1 MAQREQIDELNER
14 IKELK
19 CLYDI
24 STLASDASLSMPQ
37 KLQAIA
43 ERISGAWRYAD
54 EAVAEIRVED
64 QSFLS
69 RTLVAP
75 GISLSEPVVFESVN
89 VGYVRVHYPAGK
101 RRMSDFLRYESLLLR
116 KLAEEVSTLYE
127 RYKRQERE
135 ELLRRSV
142 ERNDRLAILGELTA
156 GIAHELNTP
165 LGNILGYAEFISES
179 RDSGQIKKDA
189 EKIIRSAIHSRE
201 VVKKLM
207 FFSCEMPEKSETV
220 DVNQVVESSLD
231 LLQPTLNSK
240 KVRLNLSLQKDLPH
254 IVIDSIRLTQII
266 FNLIINSI
274 HASEANGVI
283 EVSTSHK
290 SEWLKLTVID
300 HGMGIPEEIRDKV
313 FEPFFTTKEVGE
325 GSGLGLSVVYGIVRK
340 YGGHI
345 HFTSE
350 LNNGTTFV
358 VDLPFAS

>member
-1 MAQREQIDELNER
+1 MAQSEQIDELNER

-24 STLASDASLSMPQ
+24 STLASDSSLNMKQ

-43 ERISGAWRYAD
+43 DRISHAWRYTS
-54 EAVAEIRVED
+54 EAVAEIRVGND
-64 QSFLS
+64 HFVSG
-69 RTLVAP
+69 TLLEPSVF
-75 GISLSEPVVFESVN
+75 ISEPFYFDAVK
-89 VGYVRVHYPAGK
+89 VGFVRVHYPSPK
-101 RRMSDFLRYESLLLR
+101 RTAADFLKYEHLLLR

-135 ELLRRSV
+135 ELLQRSM

-165 LGNILGYAEFISES
+165 LGNILGYAEFIAE
-179 RDSGQIKKDA
+179 GEGLPQMKKDA
-189 EKIIRSAIHSRE
+189 SKIIRSAIHARE

-207 FFSCEMPEKSETV
+207 FFSCEMPEKNETV

-231 LLQPTLNSK
+231 LLQPTLKSK
-240 KVRLNLSLQKDLPH
+240 RIELDLLLEENLPS
-254 IVIDSIRLTQII
+254 IVIDSIQLTQVI

-274 HASEANGVI
+274 HASDADSRI
-283 EVSTSHK
+283 EVSTTFK
-290 SEWLKLTVID
+290 SNWLQLTVKD
-300 HGMGIPEEIRDKV
+300 NGMGIPEDIRDKV

-340 YGGHI
+340 HGGHI

-350 LNNGTTFV
+350 LDNGTTFV
-358 VDLPFAS
+358 VNLPLAP